1 MWAVVERGKA
11 LSSLATEDAL
21 AHRAFLRRPTP
32 HQQRAATAGGHSGD
46 VVCDVMLAAVEQ
58 RFDTAQPT
66 ECLTDNGS
74 ACIDH
79 RTCSFAL
86 GLEHA
91 DHARVLI
98 PK

>member
-1 MWAVVERGKA
+1 
-11 LSSLATEDAL
+11 
-21 AHRAFLRRPTP
+21 
-32 HQQRAATAGGHSGD
+32 
-46 VVCDVMLAAVEQ
+46 MLAAVEQ

-79 RTCSFAL
+79 RTCSFAPEL